1 MRSMPTSQIFE
12 RPLVRRRRERASTTM
27 AQADF
32 LILEVAARLAERVT
46 EVRREFPLGLVLG
59 GHGGR
64 LAAALQDCPG
74 VGRLVTADHSRG
86 MLAGCAGPL
95 VVADEEALP
104 FGPNRF
110 DLVVSGQVLHWV
122 NDLPGTLAQLRYC
135 LKPDGLLLLAMPGGE
150 TLGELR
156 ETLLDAEL
164 ELEGGAG
171 PRVSPFLELRDAG
184 ALLQRA
190 GFALP
195 VADMDRIRVS
205 YPDPLALLRDLRAM
219 GETNALVERR
229 RTLRRATLARALE
242 LYAAR
247 HGDEAGRVAATFD
260 IVFLTAWKP
269 HASQPRPL
277 TRGSG
282 RIDLATVLGGSGAG
296 GC

>member
-1 MRSMPTSQIFE
+1 MSVTQLFE
-12 RPLVRRRRERASTTM
+12 RSLVRRRRERAAATM
-27 AQADF
+27 TQADF
-32 LILEVAARLAERVT
+32 LVLEVAERLAERVT

-64 LAAALQDCPG
+64 LAAVLQDCPG
-74 VGRLVTADHSRG
+74 VGRLVVADHSRG
-86 MLAGCAGPL
+86 MLTGCTGPL

-104 FGPNRF
+104 FGPDRF

-135 LKPDGLLLLAMPGGE
+135 LKPDGLLLLALPGGE
-150 TLGELR
+150 TLSELR

-277 TRGSG
+277 ARGSG
-282 RIDLATVLGGSGAG
+282 RIDLATALGGSGAG
-296 GC
+296 GH